1 MKYLRPAYAVV
12 LLLLTAAVLIGVV
25 LWGAYKNIPTLA
37 VMISLFV
44 LFVSYLTAV
53 LLLNKAGKKQL
64 TQNAARFRA
73 ALPYAETI
81 RIRHQG
87 SLVRVYTPEKY
98 RCDAIV
104 ELYDTDCAAALAKGE
119 HDQPPFETYGLPMSE
134 AIAIKE
140 AQVVLDR
147 ALLDAM
153 RASPAY
159 DAFFAENTIHCSK
172 KQVTT

>member
-25 LWGAYKNIPTLA
+25 LWGAYKNITTLA

-87 SLVRVYTPEKY
+87 IVAVRQRLITLHCFLFFV
-98 RCDAIV
+98 R
-104 ELYDTDCAAALAKGE
+104 AK
-119 HDQPPFETYGLPMSE
+119 
-134 AIAIKE
+134 I
-140 AQVVLDR
+140 R
-147 ALLDAM
+147 A
-153 RASPAY
+153 
-159 DAFFAENTIHCSK
+159 
-172 KQVTT
+172 